1 MACSTGF
8 TRSWVARCPLLS
20 STASPA
26 SSWTG
31 APLIGQSSV
40 LHPLSAILSASER
53 FTVSGMVLISTQIPL
68 RRVVLAR
75 PTSPVTAETS
85 ASADGSS
92 VNTTGQLSAAC
103 AGLEQPRPPAAR
115 NGAGGSRRRHPV
127 TRNAAA
133 SRRSAIGKPIWPRP
147 TTATA
152 PGQSLACLCTGAKSV
167 IIVSLS
173 AISYIRE
180 RIYVS
185 CRCAATLTAG
195 DHCAFPAQNY
205 LLKGACIGWVLWRV
219 HSLKSPAALVRPIL
233 SRSASEIAAPSNQ
246 SAAWSMFSN
255 GQSVENRIRSEPTS
269 RIASISDWVRK
280 LPDVVM

>member
-1 MACSTGF
+1 MINCV
-8 TRSWVARCPLLS
+8 RSGSISALNS
-20 STASPA
+20 S
-26 SSWTG
+26 
-31 APLIGQSSV
+31 Q
-40 LHPLSAILSASER
+40 
-53 FTVSGMVLISTQIPL
+53 
-68 RRVVLAR
+68 
-75 PTSPVTAETS
+75 
-85 ASADGSS
+85 
-92 VNTTGQLSAAC
+92 
-103 AGLEQPRPPAAR
+103 RPPAAR

-152 PGQSLACLCTGAKSV
+152 PGQTLACLCTGAKSV

-173 AISYIRE
+173 AISYMRE

-205 LLKGACIGWVLWRV
+205 LLKGACQLGRRQIGVLPPSRLVGGSPVRAAVCVNRSHGWVLWRV

-233 SRSASEIAAPSNQ
+233 SRSASEIAA
-246 SAAWSMFSN
+246 
-255 GQSVENRIRSEPTS
+255 
-269 RIASISDWVRK
+269 
-280 LPDVVM
+280 